1 MNWFGRGKKQA
12 GGEPG
17 PQLPGDQK
25 RFLPG
30 GSETAFRLLRTLSG
44 SDPATGRRI
53 FRSGVGVSFNSPEEA
68 ERIAEAQ
75 ARAALDAALSGTR
88 GDLAA
93 YAYLVNRKT
102 EPLVQT
108 VGEASGSARITVN
121 GYGAL
126 VLNANQVLF
135 VDIDANDDGEN
146 PSISDQPSSL
156 IDALARH
163 PELQFRTYRT
173 RGGWRLLCANQVFDP
188 TSSETQRLLV
198 DLGADPK
205 YVVLCRA
212 QRSFRA
218 RLTPKPWRAR
228 YRPRHDAPTQG
239 IVRAE
244 LQRYIDHTWRYA
256 TARRAGGPEEIALEV
271 RPIVE
276 LHDRWTQATSSK
288 PLA

>member
-1 MNWFGRGKKQA
+1 MGRRLMNWFGRGKKQA

-102 EPLVQT
+102 E
-108 VGEASGSARITVN
+108 
-121 GYGAL
+121 
-126 VLNANQVLF
+126 
-135 VDIDANDDGEN
+135 
-146 PSISDQPSSL
+146 
-156 IDALARH
+156 
-163 PELQFRTYRT
+163 
-173 RGGWRLLCANQVFDP
+173 
-188 TSSETQRLLV
+188 
-198 DLGADPK
+198 
-205 YVVLCRA
+205 
-212 QRSFRA
+212 
-218 RLTPKPWRAR
+218 
-228 YRPRHDAPTQG
+228 
-239 IVRAE
+239 
-244 LQRYIDHTWRYA
+244 
-256 TARRAGGPEEIALEV
+256 
-271 RPIVE
+271 
-276 LHDRWTQATSSK
+276 
-288 PLA
+288 